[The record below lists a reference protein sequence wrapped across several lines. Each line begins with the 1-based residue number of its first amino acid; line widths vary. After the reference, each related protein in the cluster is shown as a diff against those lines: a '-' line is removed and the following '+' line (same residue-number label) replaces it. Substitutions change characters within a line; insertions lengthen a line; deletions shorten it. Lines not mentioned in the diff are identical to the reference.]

1 MGKARRGCSSGCKN
15 GNAKRKKLTNGS
27 ELSAAGEST
36 QAGAASNHEQMEA
49 LKQLKPVVRTGCCLS
64 DGQGNDKVK
73 TEELG
78 VEPAQRHDTTTVTS
92 IGKGEV
98 SKVLSQLGRQLKR
111 QNTDYQTQHI
121 LKSVDQKQAASA
133 IKEMGKVK
141 GAGKVSTDASS

>member
-1 MGKARRGCSSGCKN
+1 M
-15 GNAKRKKLTNGS
+15 
-27 ELSAAGEST
+27 
-36 QAGAASNHEQMEA
+36 
-49 LKQLKPVVRTGCCLS
+49 
-64 DGQGNDKVK
+64 
-73 TEELG
+73 
-78 VEPAQRHDTTTVTS
+78 TS

-141 GAGKVSTDASS
+141 GAGKVSTEASS